1 MRTKVFVSYSHTDRD
16 WMDRLQMHLA
26 VVERRGLLDV
36 WSDRRIEV
44 GAGWEEEI
52 ESALTGARVSV
63 LLVSPAYLA
72 SAYVWTHEMP
82 RIMAHQKDGMR
93 VLPLLARPCA
103 WRLADELA
111 RLQAR
116 PADGRSLSTGTE
128 AQIDLDLA
136 AFVYE
141 LAGIVGVLP
150 NAVATHEW
158 ERMSIR
164 LETSSS
170 DTAIL
175 RRFAPP
181 ARPLGTIALPR
192 LWRGE
197 YPSNNVRM
205 TLRIDRQA
213 GAEFTGTVEY
223 DHGGVTEIVGRVK
236 PDAQALRDDARWR
249 GLGGWSNVA
258 VTFREVRVIREGQR
272 PLTLDGEYR
281 AFVDR
286 GRMFGG
292 WFSGETLIGT
302 FALMAEDEV
311 VAT

>member
-1 MRTKVFVSYSHTDRD
+1 MRTKVFVSYSHTDRT

-26 VVERRGLLDV
+26 VVERRGLLEV
-36 WSDRRIEV
+36 WSDRQIDV
-44 GAGWEEEI
+44 GARWEEEI
-52 ESALTGARVSV
+52 EAALTAARVSV

-72 SAYVWTHEMP
+72 STYVWTHEMP
-82 RIMAHQKDGMR
+82 RIIAHQKDGMR
-93 VLPLLARPCA
+93 VLPLVARPCA

-116 PADGRSLSTGTE
+116 PPDGRPLSTGSE

-150 NAVATHEW
+150 NSVAAIES
-158 ERMSIR
+158 ERMAVR
-164 LETSSS
+164 PEPPPETV
-170 DTAIL
+170 I
-175 RRFAPP
+175 FAPFSPRSRP
-181 ARPLGTIALPR
+181 AGAVVLPR

-197 YPSNNVRM
+197 YPSTSMHM

-213 GAEFTGTVEY
+213 GPEFAGTVEY
-223 DHGGVTEIVGRVK
+223 DHGGITQIAGRVEA
-236 PDAQALRDDARWR
+236 DAQALRDDAGWR
-249 GLGGWSNVA
+249 GLHGWSEIA
-258 VTFREVRVIREGQR
+258 VVFREVRIVRDGQR
-272 PLTLDGEYR
+272 PLALDGEYR

-286 GRMFGG
+286 GRMSGG
-292 WFSGETLIGT
+292 WFSGGTLIGT
-302 FALMAEDEV
+302 FSLVAQDDM